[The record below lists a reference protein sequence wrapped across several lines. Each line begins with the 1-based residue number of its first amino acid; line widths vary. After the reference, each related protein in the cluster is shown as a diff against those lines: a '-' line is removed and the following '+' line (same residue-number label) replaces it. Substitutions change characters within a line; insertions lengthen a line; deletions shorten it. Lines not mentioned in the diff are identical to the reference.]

1 MKILGILGGL
11 GPQTSARFYLDVVS
25 LFKKSGMTERP
36 PILMWNIPLSYE
48 IEKRF
53 ITTGKGIEQYRTLLI
68 EGAKILEKGGADF
81 IVIPCNSVHILIN
94 EVRSA
99 VSIPVLSIIEETVT
113 FLLKK
118 NTTQIGILATTPTLQ
133 SCLYQIPLEQKNIQV
148 YLPDQSDQSTL
159 DDLIKKLAGG
169 ESITEG
175 QEILSSISQRLRKK
189 GVTRI
194 LLACTD
200 LQLLMVEDIKGC
212 VYDTEKILVRSLVKL
227 LSS

>member
-1 MKILGILGGL
+1 MKTVGILGGL
-11 GPQTSARFYLDVVS
+11 GPQTSARFYLDVIS
-25 LFKKSGMTERP
+25 LCKKSGMTERP

-53 ITTGKGIEQYRTLLI
+53 ITTGKGIEEYRTLLI
-68 EGAKILEKGGADF
+68 EGAKILEKGGAEF
-81 IVIPCNSVHILIN
+81 VVIPCNSVHILIN

-99 VSIPVLSIIEETVT
+99 VSIPVLSIIEETVN

-118 NTTQIGILATTPTLQ
+118 NTIQIGILATTPTLQ

-148 YLPDQSDQSTL
+148 YLPDKSDQSTL
-159 DDLIKKLAGG
+159 DDLIQKLAGG
-169 ESITEG
+169 ESIIEG
-175 QEILSSISQRLRKK
+175 QEILGSISQKLRKK
-189 GVTRI
+189 GVTTI

-200 LQLLMVEDIKGC
+200 LQLLTVEDTKSC
-212 VYDTEKILVRSLVKL
+212 VYDTEKILVRSSVKL